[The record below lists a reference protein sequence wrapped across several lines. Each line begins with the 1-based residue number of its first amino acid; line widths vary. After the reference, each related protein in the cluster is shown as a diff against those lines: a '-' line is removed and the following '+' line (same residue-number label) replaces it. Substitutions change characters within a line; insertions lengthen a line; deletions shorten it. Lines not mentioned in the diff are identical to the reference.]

1 MSDQTIFY
9 SLSALGVVAH
19 MLAIIWKRT
28 VTLPE
33 WIRDKYNQ
41 RYLIATVIAV
51 VAFILMGPGDGA
63 DLGSS
68 AVRANAFAF
77 AGMGAEAVRTMI
89 LGPKRTAERKAVKA
103 AKDATE

>member
-1 MSDQTIFY
+1 MSNETIFY

-19 MLAIIWKRT
+19 MLAILWKRT

-51 VAFILMGPGDGA
+51 VAWVLIGPGDGA
-63 DLGSS
+63 DIGSN
-68 AVRANAFAF
+68 AVRMNAFAF
-77 AGMGAEAVRTMI
+77 AGMGAEVIRATI
-89 LGPKRTAERKAVKA
+89 LGPSRTAERKAKA
-103 AKDATE
+103 ADKEAA